1 MSNVTDQNGANRHG
15 TAVPQSGSAPGDLPI
30 AEWQAL
36 LRSGLPP
43 LRTARGWTQRDL
55 AQRSGLHRRTIMRI
69 EGAEIGLGHPGAQT
83 LNALARA
90 FGYVHLGDLWL
101 ALQDA
106 GSTDSGAPLIVGER
120 LRRIVLAIVDC
131 SPEQQQLI
139 EGIALCW
146 AAVKRA
152 EALGEA
158 HRLDVEALLRRG

>member
-1 MSNVTDQNGANRHG
+1 MSDQNGASDHAG
-15 TAVPQSGSAPGDLPI
+15 AVPHSGGRSPGDLTI

-43 LRTARGWTQRDL
+43 LREARGWTQRDL

-69 EGAEIGLGHPGAQT
+69 EGVEMGQSQPGTQT

-90 FGYVHLGDLWL
+90 FGYVYLGDLWM
-101 ALQDA
+101 ALHGA
-106 GSTDSGAPLIVGER
+106 GSADPRTPLIVGER

-131 SPEQQQLI
+131 SPEQQQVI

-146 AAVKRA
+146 AAIKRA
-152 EALGEA
+152 EASGAGYL
-158 HRLDVEALLRRG
+158 LDLEALLRRG

>member
-1 MSNVTDQNGANRHG
+1 MTEEHGAGGHG
-15 TAVPQSGSAPGDLPI
+15 RAVQHIGGRSPGDLTI

-43 LRTARGWTQRDL
+43 LREARGWTQRDL

-69 EGAEIGLGHPGAQT
+69 EGAEIGQRQPGTQT

-90 FGYVHLGDLWL
+90 FGYVHLADLWM
-101 ALQDA
+101 ALQGA
-106 GSTDSGAPLIVGER
+106 GSADGGAPLIVGER
-120 LRRIVLAIVDC
+120 MRRIVLAIVDC
-131 SPEQQQLI
+131 SPEQQQFI

-146 AAVKRA
+146 AAVARA

-158 HRLDVEALLRRG
+158 HALDLEALLRRG